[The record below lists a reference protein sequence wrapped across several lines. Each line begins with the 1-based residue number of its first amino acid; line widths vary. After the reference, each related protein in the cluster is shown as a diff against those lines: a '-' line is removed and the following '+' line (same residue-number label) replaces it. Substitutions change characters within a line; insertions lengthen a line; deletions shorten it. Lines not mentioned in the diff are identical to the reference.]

1 MWKLFTAVIPAV
13 VLIAY
18 ILYRDKY
25 ERETLKPVFI
35 SFFAGMLAV
44 PIDLLLI
51 DLLNLEILPFY
62 FSGALPEVADA
73 FVLAAIPEELSKL
86 VILFIVI
93 WKNKNFNERM
103 DGIVYAVCVSM
114 GFATIENV
122 MYVFEDPSCALGRAI
137 FAVPGHF
144 LFAVLMG
151 FFLSM
156 VKFTVKHRF
165 RNIVLTLLAPVLAH
179 GIYDSILM
187 VSDVLSPFWQSA
199 LMIMFYVFIF
209 LLWRICLRRIKEHVE
224 SSPFAYW
231 RRFNQEDRSNI
242 DDIYEDNRIDNM
254 KDFFDR

>member
-25 ERETLKPVFI
+25 EREPLKPVLI

-51 DLLNLEILPFY
+51 DLLNLEILPYY
-62 FSGALPEVADA
+62 FSGAMREVADA

-156 VKFTVKHRF
+156 
-165 RNIVLTLLAPVLAH
+165 
-179 GIYDSILM
+179 
-187 VSDVLSPFWQSA
+187 
-199 LMIMFYVFIF
+199 
-209 LLWRICLRRIKEHVE
+209 
-224 SSPFAYW
+224 
-231 RRFNQEDRSNI
+231 
-242 DDIYEDNRIDNM
+242 
-254 KDFFDR
+254 